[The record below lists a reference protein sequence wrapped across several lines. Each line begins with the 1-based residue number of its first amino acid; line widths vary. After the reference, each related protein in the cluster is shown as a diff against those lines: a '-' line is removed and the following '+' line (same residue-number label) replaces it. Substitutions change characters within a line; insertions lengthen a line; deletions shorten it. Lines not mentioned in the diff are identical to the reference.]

1 MTKKIVLTIIIAI
14 LFAGVITGAYFGY
27 EKLSEKYSPSTT
39 APAGE
44 KEEYKNFFMEDA
56 DGNTVK
62 LSDFIGQPVVINFWS
77 AWCAPCKGELP
88 HFDKLAKEYDGR
100 VKFLMVNVFYDGK
113 KEQSL
118 DLVYRNGYTF
128 PLYFD
133 SGDSA
138 VSAYGI
144 SSIPETIFI
153 SSDGK
158 ITVKRV
164 GAMSEAVLR
173 SYLTQLLQEKTK

>member
-14 LFAGVITGAYFGY
+14 LFAGAITGAYFGY
-27 EKLSEKYSPSTT
+27 EKLSEKYSPSAT

-44 KEEYKNFFMEDA
+44 KEEYKNFSMEDA

-77 AWCAPCKGELP
+77 AWCAPCKSELP

-113 KEQSL
+113 K
-118 DLVYRNGYTF
+118 
-128 PLYFD
+128 
-133 SGDSA
+133 
-138 VSAYGI
+138 
-144 SSIPETIFI
+144 SSRLILFLGTAILFRFI
-153 SSDGK
+153 S
-158 ITVKRV
+158 TVETLPCPLTGFRLFRKRFLFRR
-164 GAMSEAVLR
+164 AV
-173 SYLTQLLQEKTK
+173 K

>member
-1 MTKKIVLTIIIAI
+1 
-14 LFAGVITGAYFGY
+14 
-27 EKLSEKYSPSTT
+27 
-39 APAGE
+39 
-44 KEEYKNFFMEDA
+44 
-56 DGNTVK
+56 
-62 LSDFIGQPVVINFWS
+62 
-77 AWCAPCKGELP
+77 
-88 HFDKLAKEYDGR
+88 
-100 VKFLMVNVFYDGK
+100 MVNVFYDGK

-133 SGDSA
+133 SGNSA

-158 ITVKRV
+158 ITVKRL

>member
-14 LFAGVITGAYFGY
+14 LFAGAITGAYFGY

-44 KEEYKNFFMEDA
+44 KEEYKNFSMEDA

-77 AWCAPCKGELP
+77 AWCAPCKSELP
-88 HFDKLAKEYDGR
+88 HFDKLAKEYYGR

-153 SSDGK
+153 SSGGK
-158 ITVKRV
+158 ITVKRL